1 MRKITFII
9 IFSGLYSCIYAQKN
23 KSYEISSPDNK
34 IKIIITTGSKLHWS
48 LQQNN
53 QPVILPSSVS
63 LQLEN
68 ENIGDNASI
77 ISSPKE
83 KVSRSYDAVNYHKK
97 TVKDEYNQLTLNL
110 KGNSG
115 IIFRAYNDAAAY
127 RFFTK
132 KNGGIII
139 NSEEANFNFPE
150 DQKAWYPV
158 QWDYREEKI
167 SIRHSKHCIMK
178 QTCLPFQKIPLPF
191 FRYYLLPVIIK
202 KWPYWRQTSKITRV
216 CTLT

>member
-115 IIFRAYNDAAAY
+115 IIFRAYNDAALTGSS
-127 RFFTK
+127 RK
-132 KNGGIII
+132 KMAGSSSTAKKQILTSLRIRKPGILYNGIT
-139 NSEEANFNFPE
+139 AM
-150 DQKAWYPV
+150 
-158 QWDYREEKI
+158 EKI
-167 SIRHSKHCIMK
+167 SIRHSKHCTMK

-202 KWPYWRQTSKITRV
+202 KWPYWRPTSKITRV